1 MLYPLIWQLAE
12 FCPFATA
19 FETILSESLTFAT
32 RLATLDRWIGYLVIG
47 LLSPMGLTAVDS
59 PGRGRRWLTRIRR
72 PGLFPL
78 IGSMQRQLSATSSL
92 RGFMFGLTSSVS
104 LTNSA

>member
-1 MLYPLIWQLAE
+1 MGWLPGDWDPHEPYGLA
-12 FCPFATA
+12 
-19 FETILSESLTFAT
+19 
-32 RLATLDRWIGYLVIG
+32 
-47 LLSPMGLTAVDS
+47 AVDS
-59 PGRGRRWLTRIRR
+59 PGRGGRWLTRIRR
-72 PGLFPL
+72 PGLFPF